1 MSDSLIPNLP
11 SERMIISPAPDSSYT
26 ADFNNPTSPQM
37 PRLHIYD
44 QSPRSDCKSL
54 DFSEFADALSDISNE
69 NLLLNENL
77 DLPLLRNPECP
88 YINQDCRYI
97 TPEFNHSNASNV
109 KLESDFQRRS
119 VSNIKSEPDLPR
131 YNHSNVNSEAK
142 PPRSNVSNI
151 KSESNPPHT
160 NPSIVKSEPNLPD
173 STDSFAEDSKPIKIS
188 LIPES
193 HRSKIEFPPLHPDIV
208 SKLTPKNLKKYN
220 NHVRLIQDI
229 IKTTSKEPKEPK
241 DVKNVKVNSSAP
253 TNEVSNS
260 KPKSVK
266 ARKNRQFN
274 SNRNRFPDNKFHP
287 SRSYPRNDRVYSQ
300 NSAPYNR
307 FINPSSYSPSRVHSY
322 NNTSSFQRPF
332 TPFVPP
338 HARGP
343 MVPRYVLDHLNHTSQ
358 MFQNLSEHFEKFAYD
373 FATLR
378 TQLRG

>member
-11 SERMIISPAPDSSYT
+11 SERMIISPAPDSLYT

-69 NLLLNENL
+69 NELLNENL

-88 YINQDCRYI
+88 YINQDCQYI
-97 TPEFNHSNASNV
+97 TPEFRRSNASNV

-119 VSNIKSEPDLPR
+119 VSNIKSELDLPR
-131 YNHSNVNSEAK
+131 YNHSNVNSEPK
-142 PPRSNVSNI
+142 PPRSNVSSV
-151 KSESNPPHT
+151 KLESNPPHS
-160 NPSIVKSEPNLPD
+160 NSSIIKSEPNPPD
-173 STDSFAEDSKPIKIS
+173 STDSLAEDSKPIKIS

-193 HRSKIEFPPLHPDIV
+193 RFKAEIPPLHPDIV

-220 NHVRLIQDI
+220 NHVRFIENI

-241 DVKNVKVNSSAP
+241 DVKNVKVNSSVP

-274 SNRNRFPDNKFHP
+274 SNRNRFPDNKFYP
-287 SRSYPRNDRVYSQ
+287 SRSHPRNDRVYSQ

-322 NNTSSFQRPF
+322 NNTAPFQRPF

-343 MVPRYVLDHLNHTSQ
+343 IVPPYVLEHLNHTSQ
-358 MFQNLSEHFEKFAYD
+358 VFQNLSEHFQKFAYD

-378 TQLRG
+378 TQLRT